1 MRTDRNAFSGFSARH
16 CLAAALFAF
25 ASLSWLA
32 VQPAAARAGSDSAR
46 QLERSVKAAFLYKFL
61 SYTEFP
67 ASAFADAAA
76 PVVIGVVGA
85 DALAAELS
93 RIVTGRTV
101 GTRPIAVRTLKEGES
116 PDGVHLLFLGA
127 ASTASTGK
135 LMKAAQQPM
144 LVVTEADN
152 GLAYGS
158 MINFRIIDQ
167 RVRFDVSLEAV
178 DKHNIKLSS
187 RLLTVAHQVYKGGG

>member
-16 CLAAALFAF
+16 CLAATLFAF

-32 VQPAAARAGSDSAR
+32 GAPAAARAGSDSAR

-67 ASAFADAAA
+67 ATAFADASA

-85 DALAAELS
+85 DAMAAELS
-93 RIVTGRTV
+93 RIVAGRTV
-101 GTRPIAVRTLKEGES
+101 GTRPIAVRTLKEGEA
-116 PDGVHLLFLGA
+116 PEGVHLLFLGA
-127 ASTASTGK
+127 SATSSTGK
-135 LMKAAQQPM
+135 LLRAAQQPM

-187 RLLTVAHQVYKGGG
+187 RLLTVANQVYKGGG

>member
-1 MRTDRNAFSGFSARH
+1 MRTDRNAFSGFPVRH
-16 CLAAALFAF
+16 WLLATLCAF
-25 ASLSWLA
+25 ASLTLLA
-32 VQPAAARAGSDSAR
+32 GPVATAHPASDSTH

-76 PVVIGVVGA
+76 PVVIGLVGA
-85 DALAAELS
+85 DAMAAELS
-93 RIVTGRTV
+93 RIVAGRTV
-101 GTRPIAVRTLKEGES
+101 GTRPIAVRTLKEGEA
-116 PDGVHLLFLGA
+116 PAGVHLLFLGA
-127 ASTASTGK
+127 PATASAGK
-135 LMKAAQQPM
+135 LLKAAQQPM

-152 GLAYGS
+152 GLAHGS

-167 RVRFDVSLEAV
+167 RVRFDVSLDAV

-187 RLLTVAHQVYKGGG
+187 RLLTVANQVYKGGG